1 MPRAGAIVRGFGGI
15 GSIKALPLCLLTHL
29 ALTGAVGITL
39 AAPAAAQQQQVRD
52 AVVGARLGAGY
63 AGLLNLAATPDLSA
77 ASYHVTHP
85 ELATDFDVLRV
96 PYDDRLATLSS
107 KADLYWKVA
116 GSYLAAKQDLPMSVP
131 PFAPGSIDSKWTAYS
146 FAGGLFAKIAL
157 GSGFT
162 LVPGLDLSVAR
173 LENSAD
179 YLGGAAL
186 LQPFLDNLL
195 FNWHTDAYL
204 VTPNLGLVWNL
215 LEADRRISV
224 RGHASWSWISSFEAS
239 DPAIDFNETMGVCS
253 IRADYAAPTGMTVF
267 QRQLDWVVL
276 ASYAG
281 FFGGNRAALGFTSVA
296 EVGAGV
302 EIPISKSLAKPT
314 RVRISASY
322 LFGDDVTGWTV
333 SLGFRY

>member
-1 MPRAGAIVRGFGGI
+1 LFVICAFAAAWV
-15 GSIKALPLCLLTHL
+15 
-29 ALTGAVGITL
+29 
-39 AAPAAAQQQQVRD
+39 APAAAQQQQVRD

-63 AGLLNLAATPDLSA
+63 AGLLNLAATPDISA
-77 ASYHVTHP
+77 ASYHVTNP
-85 ELATDFDVLRV
+85 LLATDIDIFRL
-96 PYDDRLATLSS
+96 PYEDRLATVSS
-107 KADLYWKVA
+107 NTELYWKVA
-116 GSYLAAKQDLPMSVP
+116 GSYLTSKQDFATIP
-131 PFAPGSIDSKWTAYS
+131 PFAPGSIDSKWPAYGLT
-146 FAGGLFAKIAL
+146 GGLSAKIAL

-162 LVPGLDLSVAR
+162 LVPGLDVTVAR

-179 YLGGAAL
+179 YSGGAKL

-215 LEADRRISV
+215 AEADHRISV
-224 RGHASWSWISSFEAS
+224 GGHVSWSWISTFQAS
-239 DPAIDFNETMGVCS
+239 DPAIEFNETIGVYS
-253 IRADYAAPTGMTVF
+253 IRADYAAPTGLTVF
-267 QRQLDWVVL
+267 QRPLDWVVL

-281 FFGGNRAALGFTSVA
+281 FFGDNRQALGFTSVA

-302 EIPISKSLAKPT
+302 EIPISKGSANPK

-322 LFGDDVTGWTV
+322 LFGNDVTGWTV